1 MAPKKTGA
9 SAETAL
15 PPSDDVVGSV
25 VETVKSRLEELRPYL
40 EEAERLQA
48 ILAASE
54 GRPAKPAEPRQRQG
68 SNKRTIMA
76 VVAQRPGVT
85 AAEIARE
92 TGMKRTVIAS
102 TVSRLKRTGELEPEG
117 RGVKLP
123 GAAGTEA

>member
-1 MAPKKTGA
+1 MAPKKTVA
-9 SAETAL
+9 STETA
-15 PPSDDVVGSV
+15 PAGDDVVGSV
-25 VETVKSRLEELRPYL
+25 IETVKARLEELRPYL

-54 GRPAKPAEPRQRQG
+54 GRTATKPAEPRQRQG

-76 VVAQRPGVT
+76 VIAQRPGVT

-92 TGMKRTVIAS
+92 TGMKRTVVAS

-117 RGVKLP
+117 KGVRLP
-123 GAAGTEA
+123 GSGTAA

>member
-1 MAPKKTGA
+1 MAPKKTVA
-9 SAETAL
+9 STETA
-15 PPSDDVVGSV
+15 PAGGDDVVGSV
-25 VETVKSRLEELRPYL
+25 IETVKARLEELRPYL

-54 GRPAKPAEPRQRQG
+54 GRAAVKPAEPRQRQG

-76 VVAQRPGVT
+76 VIAQRPGVT

-92 TGMKRTVIAS
+92 TGMKRTVVAS

-117 RGVKLP
+117 KGVRLP
-123 GAAGTEA
+123 GSGTAA